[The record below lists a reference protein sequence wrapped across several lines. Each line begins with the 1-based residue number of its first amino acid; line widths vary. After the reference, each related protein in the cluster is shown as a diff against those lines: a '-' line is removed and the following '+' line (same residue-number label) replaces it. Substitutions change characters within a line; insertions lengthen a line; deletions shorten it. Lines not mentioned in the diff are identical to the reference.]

1 MTRMLLALDNLVPV
15 IQASILGPFMLFG
28 VRVLETRNH
37 VTSPL
42 PKRLDILRAQISLH
56 QRDQFLFPSTLII
69 AECKAVA
76 LSIKGLIMSVI
87 KKIIRSIAQ

>member
-1 MTRMLLALDNLVPV
+1 MRNRLTLDNCVPL
-15 IQASILGPFMLFG
+15 IQALIIGLFMPFD
-28 VRVLETRNH
+28 VSTLEKWNH

-42 PKRLDILRAQISLH
+42 PKRLDILRAQINLH